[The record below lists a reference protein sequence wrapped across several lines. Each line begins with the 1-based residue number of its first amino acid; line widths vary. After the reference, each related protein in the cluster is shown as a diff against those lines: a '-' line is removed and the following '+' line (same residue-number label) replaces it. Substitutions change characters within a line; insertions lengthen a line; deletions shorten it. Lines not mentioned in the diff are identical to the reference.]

1 MYPMFTCDEEALCR
15 HDATFNHV
23 ANTKDVNPE
32 VLHSVLNFIEANWAD
47 CSSVEVNGDLKESLT
62 LDTAIGSGCEVPE
75 SMNRLLQLKHC
86 SLMPSPICKMITDLS
101 YNMEDTKSGEVV
113 LSHLCNLYSYMYSNC
128 QDHSGIVSVHKD
140 HLKFKT
146 LTGKRRNKGF
156 FRRPCIIP
164 LFPSRNRK
172 PKTSQFGNRTE
183 YSGTTSDEILTTT
196 SEDWPATTTSDEV
209 VSHSSAVPMDETD
222 TDVET
227 ELKDLSPFVSLE
239 AYKGQDYRKSQE
251 HGIPGLLPESD

>member
-1 MYPMFTCDEEALCR
+1 MYPMFTCDEEAL
-15 HDATFNHV
+15 HWQDSTFNRV
-23 ANTKDVNPE
+23 ADTKDVNPE

-47 CSSVEVNGDLKESLT
+47 CSLVEVNGDLKESLT
-62 LDTAIGSGCEVPE
+62 VDTAIGSGCEVPK
-75 SMNRLLQLKHC
+75 SMKRLLQLKQIGD
-86 SLMPSPICKMITDLS
+86 SIREQCKMITDLS

-113 LSHLCNLYSYMYSNC
+113 LSHLCNLYSYLYSNC
-128 QDHSGIVSVHKD
+128 QDHSGIVSVRKD

-156 FRRPCIIP
+156 FRRRRNVP

-172 PKTSQFGNRTE
+172 PKTLRFGNRTE

-196 SEDWPATTTSDEV
+196 LEDWPATTTSDEV
-209 VSHSSAVPMDETD
+209 VSHSSAVPMDKTD

-227 ELKDLSPFVSLE
+227 ELKDISPFVSLE
-239 AYKGQDYRKSQE
+239 AYKGQDDRKS
-251 HGIPGLLPESD
+251 